1 MINSLKTL
9 VFSANAPFISGGGSS
24 HVSNHFQHRSRMAT
38 VALLLLT
45 FSFFNISSARAEKL
59 CQSNYTGP
67 IGALG
72 SKTVKVSVGTIG
84 TNMYRVVF
92 ESDFTMTGSL
102 TYVNTSVNNNLCLD
116 NTTKT
121 ILDGGKRIFFDMPST
136 SAPVFK
142 NAIQVKTS
150 AGNFPL
156 EGTNVNSV
164 DWSQTTAE
172 CSALVGDD
180 CSGWS
185 TEASAGG
192 AAFTKGYIYDLS
204 SDGSGNVYISIKF
217 LDDQVGMENPLL
229 YTLNSAGG
237 EIGPNLSM
245 TWNGATKTASYTLTG
260 QTGTIYFKVRLPY
273 SGNVFV
279 TKQLSVTVGEP
290 CSSSA
295 ADSKLYFVKPTGW
308 SWTTPLYAY
317 MWNGGSNNT
326 WPGVVMS
333 TNEQVTLEQCTA
345 DIYEWDYSSSYNT
358 LQLHETD
365 NNENTRERLDGIS
378 IPGEDM
384 YYVPTIMSNATTV
397 TNWKW
402 CASHGVN
409 LRIGNTTDNYY
420 TDDSSHKFAFAQ
432 GSGHTLTT
440 TVTLAANTVYYF
452 KLEQTQESKWYTN
465 HGASN
470 TAGEGQMTSSNC
482 TDWDMAYNGKGD
494 APTKILTTEPGEYT
508 FTYDYTRDRLSVTY
522 PAVPADAPSYPSV
535 DDACKIQGIWGTD
548 YTNKGWTW
556 GQWDGACAQTSHTVA
571 GHTMWHVVSQAGN
584 PAANDWFGLEY
595 GTITTD
601 VIDAS
606 KYDKFH
612 IDVWSATAT
621 TVRIQLINDAGL
633 NFGQKTVNLTAN
645 AWNGIE
651 ITSLEGAT
659 TTYQIKF
666 DQLNDA
672 DLWIADAYFL
682 RSVCLNCEPTENIAA
697 GKSAVAGYTE
707 GANNASYACDGV
719 LDGNRWASNGASLS
733 QCWWYVDL
741 AASYTLDRTEIF
753 WEGAYSNDFDIQVAN
768 SNPGIEG
775 SWTTIKNVTGAQ
787 TIGNAPGNVNTYTTR
802 GVGRYVR
809 IKSNANATGY
819 GISMYEVR
827 IYGCPNEVTIIDQ
840 ANNPTQ
846 VTASSITL
854 DVSGHV
860 EDTEGNTLGT
870 AITSYQV
877 KDLDADVTNTYSV
890 AAGKITITGLDLC
903 TAYRFE
909 VKAISAS
916 EMISDNSILVNYT
929 TSSSTTFNLALNK
942 TCYAGHEAGDPTEV
956 KEKANDGNIS
966 TYWTS
971 WGGTVNTDD
980 WWYVDLGHIF
990 SLYEIDLYWFY
1001 NSADVEENRRLGS
1014 EDYIIQVR
1022 QTAPVGAQITDED
1035 EWTTVA
1041 HETNPKCGQTENTDK
1056 NAYSV
1061 DIDARYVRVQSKQR
1075 NHLGQQIR
1083 LNEMLVYGTGCGTL
1097 DDNAPIVT
1105 ASLYSV
1111 GVGQATLNVA
1121 ATDTEDGSIYDF
1133 YITNSNTGVTTVY
1146 TDDNHDGKV
1155 TITGLE
1161 NCTTYSFAVK
1171 AKDKAVNWSN
1181 NVVVNSVTPTI
1192 DSTNNLA
1199 LHATT
1204 SAGFTEG
1211 DVATTANAVDGD
1223 LATQWQSTGA
1233 TAGTN
1238 EWFKVDLGQMYD
1250 LNEVKVRWG
1259 LVTGNDDGGDY
1270 PVDYKFQV
1278 SSDNT
1283 NWASFAHFNY
1293 KAATGAYQTIS
1304 TSAEPLP
1311 ARYVRIWVDA
1321 HDQYA
1326 MGIRELE
1333 VYSKNGC
1340 YEADGKPVITLAEV
1354 TNVNPTSADIHCES
1368 WAEGKTHAELR
1379 YYYEI
1384 YENDAAVPVKTGTK
1398 THSSG
1403 NFTFTELDKGASYS
1417 VKIWAEII
1425 SNGVRSENYK
1435 VINFSATYSSLHYLT
1450 EETAC
1455 NWTDG
1460 LYQSAWQFKYTER
1473 YSPTEKDGEG
1483 NPLMILEYIDHTII
1497 NDVATTPPTIQY
1509 KLYEAG
1515 YGGIWTTGTN
1525 LFFRNPKDK
1534 ALKMYA
1540 LGTDKF
1546 VCNLDELYVSGEAV
1560 GGWWT
1565 TSNSPTSATAVDYRM
1580 HYDDETGLFSWT
1592 GVVVPGTGKYFKIVI
1607 RDIRTVDAT
1616 ADIWADKR
1624 IMQNNATYDRDWTRA
1639 TLYFDMST
1647 WTWWWESAMD
1657 DGCVREG
1664 GPGVVNT
1671 DNGGTAFTKGYELN
1685 SYVVTEGGNKYFV
1698 VEAESYDS
1706 DARDNAILHI
1716 YKDESAVVTEVT
1728 KEGSAAKTYTVGS
1741 TTHTYYRFKKLVSE
1755 IPEAINGIIRYYV
1768 KFEGPGGIIKNTKYH
1783 YFDLTNKK
1791 CAPDT
1796 WIIYHHGQA
1805 PEDGGR
1811 ETFDG
1816 GRIVQPIEYRRK
1828 FDLDT
1833 WYSLYLPF
1841 DVTAVKVISGGTYY
1855 NLLPYYRQDNGTL
1868 RGKQYIIRK
1877 ATPVTDM
1884 PIVNVEN
1891 RLPSESS
1898 NGWFDPSESEYET
1911 FLPQKNTPYIIQFHN
1926 AYYADKWIA
1935 FFGRWYSTIDTD
1947 FPANAAPTS
1956 DEVVNIYGNN
1966 TMKNQSLSGQCYQ
1979 LNYDEYDSYAW
1990 TRFDNVTLYPFECY
2004 ILANATTTAKY
2015 RVLRRGAAEDTPT
2028 GMEDVY
2034 EESGEIRVYTMAGQ
2048 YLCTLHNMSP
2058 DEAGQHL
2065 QSRLTEGVYI
2075 LRTPALSYKL
2085 IIGGF

>member
-45 FSFFNISSARAEKL
+45 FSFFNISSARADVCDSWLTDGTGLNRYAGIYRVL
-59 CQSNYTGP
+59 CPMNIPTGGYVVNIQEPVSGTPAIYFGNMGTVTDCSLGTGNYTVRGT
-67 IGALG
+67 GLYLHLSALTNHYTEVTITSGGNNYTFTIEYRDG
-72 SKTVKVSVGTIG
+72 SI
-84 TNMYRVVF
+84 
-92 ESDFTMTGSL
+92 
-102 TYVNTSVNNNLCLD
+102 
-116 NTTKT
+116 
-121 ILDGGKRIFFDMPST
+121 
-136 SAPVFK
+136 
-142 NAIQVKTS
+142 
-150 AGNFPL
+150 PL
-156 EGTNVNSV
+156 ECEPGDKKVFFVNKS
-164 DWSQTTAE
+164 WE
-172 CSALVGDD
+172 G
-180 CSGWS
+180 
-185 TEASAGG
+185 
-192 AAFTKGYIYDLS
+192 
-204 SDGSGNVYISIKF
+204 
-217 LDDQVGMENPLL
+217 
-229 YTLNSAGG
+229 
-237 EIGPNLSM
+237 
-245 TWNGATKTASYTLTG
+245 
-260 QTGTIYFKVRLPY
+260 
-273 SGNVFV
+273 V
-279 TKQLSVTVGEP
+279 TP
-290 CSSSA
+290 
-295 ADSKLYFVKPTGW
+295 
-308 SWTTPLYAY
+308 YAY
-317 MWNGGSNNT
+317 MWNSSTSAQNAAWYGESMKYVTDAIGIYAYSYTGDFNKIIFNNGSNGTGNQT
-326 WPGVVMS
+326 TDLDVTECNFYDFS
-333 TNEQVTLEQCTA
+333 TEDAEVGNIARKLYFVSNGGAASWTPYVHAWWGSFVPA
-345 DIYEWDYSSSYNT
+345 DIPLKDIN
-358 LQLHETD
+358 LRNTD
-365 NNENTRERLDGIS
+365 NSKIYSVVSAPKFSIIFKDKDTWTGQSATIILEDNANEDVKISGDVDSYKWSESFSVFNYDDNKWYETRDIYLTGTMNS
-378 IPGEDM
+378 
-384 YYVPTIMSNATTV
+384 
-397 TNWKW
+397 W
-402 CASHGVN
+402 
-409 LRIGNTTDNYY
+409 TDSQVGY
-420 TDDSSHKFAFAQ
+420 KFSDWTES
-432 GSGHTLTT
+432 GS
-440 TVTLAANTVYYF
+440 TVTLRVNLAASTTYDFNVVSGAKRRHWRGNDGTGATITRANSSTAL
-452 KLEQTQESKWYTN
+452 KLNSHATT
-465 HGASN
+465 HGQDAHI
-470 TAGEGQMTSSNC
+470 TTDLAGV
-482 TDWDMAYNGKGD
+482 
-494 APTKILTTEPGEYT
+494 YT
-508 FTYDYTRDRLSVTY
+508 FTYDVTTATVKVTY

-556 GQWDGACAQTSHTVA
+556 GQWGGACAQTSHTVA

-595 GTITTD
+595 GTMTTD

-621 TVRIQLINDAGL
+621 TVRVQLINDADL

-942 TCYAGHEAGDPTEV
+942 TCYAGHETDNADET
-956 KEKANDGNIS
+956 KEKANDGNLANF
-966 TYWTS
+966 WTS

-1146 TDDNHDGKV
+1146 TDDNHDGKI

-1161 NCTTYSFAVK
+1161 SCVTYSFTIK

-1181 NVVVNSVTPTI
+1181 NAIVGSVTPTI
-1192 DSTNNLA
+1192 DYTNNLA

-1204 SAGFTEG
+1204 TAGHTEN
-1211 DVATTANAVDGD
+1211 DASATTANAVDGD
-1223 LATQWQSTGA
+1223 NDTPWSGTGA

-1238 EWFKVDLGQMYD
+1238 EWFMVDLGAKYD
-1250 LNEVKVRWG
+1250 LREVKILWSK
-1259 LVTGNDDGGDY
+1259 TGGTTDDGGTY
-1270 PVDYKFQV
+1270 PVNYKLQG
-1278 SSDNT
+1278 SSNGTDFYT
-1283 NWASFAHFNY
+1283 FAHY
-1293 KAATGAYQTIS
+1293 TSKTETGQWLDYT
-1304 TSAEPLP
+1304 TTDPLP
-1311 ARYVRIWVDA
+1311 ARYVRIWVDQ
-1321 HDQYA
+1321 HSTYA

-1333 VYSKNGC
+1333 VYSKDEC
-1340 YEADGKPVITLAEV
+1340 FVEQEPVITFAEITNLTPAGV
-1354 TNVNPTSADIHCES
+1354 TVSCDAYANTTNMA
-1368 WAEGKTHAELR
+1368 GMR
-1379 YYYEI
+1379 FYYELTNI
-1384 YENDAAVPVKTGTK
+1384 GTGSTTTGTMPH
-1398 THSSG
+1398 TDGSITVTG
-1403 NFTFTELDKGASYS
+1403 LEPNINYS
-1417 VKIWAEII
+1417 LRIYAEIT
-1425 SNGVRSENYK
+1425 SSSVRSTNYK
-1435 VINFSATYSSLHYLT
+1435 ELTFNLTYSSLHYLT
-1450 EETAC
+1450 EETEC
-1455 NWTDG
+1455 NWQAG
-1460 LYQSAWQFKYTER
+1460 LYNTEWQFAFTDR
-1473 YSPTEKDGEG
+1473 YSPTEVDGG
-1483 NPLMILEYIDHTII
+1483 GDPLRILEYTHHTISHHV
-1497 NDVATTPPTIQY
+1497 DTDPPTIQY

-1515 YGGIWTTGTN
+1515 YGGIWTSGGN
-1525 LFFRNPKDK
+1525 LFFRNPENKT
-1534 ALKMYA
+1534 LKMYA
-1540 LGTDKF
+1540 LGTEKF

-1560 GGWWT
+1560 DGWWT
-1565 TSNSPTSATAVDYRM
+1565 ASNNPSSATAANYQM
-1580 HYDDETGLFSWT
+1580 NYDDETGLFSWT
-1592 GVVVPGTGKYFKIVI
+1592 GNVVPGTGKYFKIVI
-1607 RDIRTVDAT
+1607 RDIRGVDAT
-1616 ADIWADKR
+1616 ADTWAYNR
-1624 IMQNNATYDRDWTRA
+1624 IMQANATYDRDWTRA

-1657 DGCVREG
+1657 GCVREG

-1671 DNGGTAFTKGYELN
+1671 DNGGTAFAEGYKLH
-1685 SYVVTEGGNKYFV
+1685 SYEVTEDENNRYFI

-1716 YKDESAVVTEVT
+1716 YKDESADVTEVF

-1783 YFDLTNKK
+1783 YYDLTNNE

-1805 PEDGGR
+1805 PEVGDR

-1926 AYYADKWIA
+1926 AYYEDKWIA

>member
-1 MINSLKTL
+1 MLYNIYRCLRICAKSST
-9 VFSANAPFISGGGSS
+9 FAPFLQNLKIGIKNMKNLTFLRFCLCAVMFTLFSTSIAWGASCDDWLTDATPGNPYHYKYRVLCPMNIPAGYVENVQQPWGTKPGIYFANIGFVSYCSLGAGNYSQNGGTG
-24 HVSNHFQHRSRMAT
+24 
-38 VALLLLT
+38 LLLHLDAFENQYT
-45 FSFFNISSARAEKL
+45 EVTITVGGV
-59 CQSNYTGP
+59 NYTF
-67 IGALG
+67 
-72 SKTVKVSVGTIG
+72 TVEYRDGTIP
-84 TNMYRVVF
+84 
-92 ESDFTMTGSL
+92 
-102 TYVNTSVNNNLCLD
+102 LD
-116 NTTKT
+116 CEPGDK
-121 ILDGGKRIFFDMPST
+121 KIFFVNKSW
-136 SAPVFK
+136 
-142 NAIQVKTS
+142 
-150 AGNFPL
+150 
-156 EGTNVNSV
+156 EG
-164 DWSQTTAE
+164 
-172 CSALVGDD
+172 
-180 CSGWS
+180 
-185 TEASAGG
+185 
-192 AAFTKGYIYDLS
+192 
-204 SDGSGNVYISIKF
+204 
-217 LDDQVGMENPLL
+217 
-229 YTLNSAGG
+229 
-237 EIGPNLSM
+237 
-245 TWNGATKTASYTLTG
+245 
-260 QTGTIYFKVRLPY
+260 
-273 SGNVFV
+273 V
-279 TKQLSVTVGEP
+279 TP
-290 CSSSA
+290 
-295 ADSKLYFVKPTGW
+295 
-308 SWTTPLYAY
+308 YAY
-317 MWNGGSNNT
+317 MWNSSTSAQNAAWVGESMKYVTDAIGIYAYSYTGDFNKIIFNNGSGGTGN
-326 WPGVVMS
+326 
-333 TNEQVTLEQCTA
+333 QTA
-345 DIYEWDYSSSYNT
+345 DLDVTECNFYDFSTEDAEVGNIARKLYFVSNGGAASWTPYVHAWWGSFVPADIPLKDINLRNTENSKIYSVVSAPKFSIIFKDKDTWTGQSATIILEDNANEDVKISGDVDSYKWSESFSVFNYDDNKWYETRDIYLTGTMNSWTDSQVGYKFSDWTESSS
-358 LQLHETD
+358 
-365 NNENTRERLDGIS
+365 
-378 IPGEDM
+378 
-384 YYVPTIMSNATTV
+384 
-397 TNWKW
+397 
-402 CASHGVN
+402 
-409 LRIGNTTDNYY
+409 
-420 TDDSSHKFAFAQ
+420 
-432 GSGHTLTT
+432 
-440 TVTLAANTVYYF
+440 TVTLKVNLAASTTYDFNVVSGAKRRHWRGNDGTGATITRANSSTAL
-452 KLEQTQESKWYTN
+452 KLNSHATT
-465 HGASN
+465 HGQDAHI
-470 TAGEGQMTSSNC
+470 TTDLAGV
-482 TDWDMAYNGKGD
+482 
-494 APTKILTTEPGEYT
+494 YT
-508 FTYDYTRDRLSVTY
+508 FTYDVTTATVKVTY
-522 PAVPADAPSYPSV
+522 PAVPADAPTYPSV

-571 GHTMWHVVSQAGN
+571 GHTMWHVVSQAGS

-621 TVRIQLINDAGL
+621 TVRIQLINGAGL

-719 LDGNRWASNGASLS
+719 LDGNRWASNGASLA

-929 TSSSTTFNLALNK
+929 TSPSSTFNLALNK
-942 TCYAGHEAGDPTEV
+942 TCYAGHETGNPTEV

-971 WGGTVNTDD
+971 WGGTANTDD

-990 SLYEIDLYWFY
+990 SLSEIDLYWFY

-1121 ATDTEDGSIYDF
+1121 ATDAEDGSIYDF
-1133 YITNSNTGVTTVY
+1133 YITNSITGVTTVY

-1161 NCTTYSFAVK
+1161 NCTTYSFTVK

-1181 NVVVNSVTPTI
+1181 NVVINSVTPVNGSAVNI
-1192 DSTNNLA
+1192 AVN
-1199 LHATT
+1199 ATT
-1204 SAGFTEG
+1204 TAGYTEG
-1211 DVATTANAVDGD
+1211 GVAANTALAVDGD

-1238 EWFKVDLGQMYD
+1238 EWYKVDLGQMYD

-1259 LVTGNDDGGDY
+1259 LVAGNDDGGDY

-1293 KAATGAYQTIS
+1293 KASTGAYQIIS
-1304 TSAEPLP
+1304 TSSDPLP

-1321 HDQYA
+1321 HDTYA

-1333 VYSKNGC
+1333 VYSKDGC

-1354 TNVNPTSADIHCES
+1354 ANVNPTSADIHCES

-1384 YENDAAVPVKTGTK
+1384 YENGAAIPVATGTK
-1398 THSSG
+1398 THTSG
-1403 NFTFTELDKGASYS
+1403 NFTFTELDKGSSYS

-1425 SNGVRSENYK
+1425 SSGVRSDNYK

-1460 LYQSAWQFKYTER
+1460 LYKSAWQFKYTER
-1473 YSPTEKDGEG
+1473 YSPTEEDENGD
-1483 NPLMILEYIDHTII
+1483 PLMILEYIDHTII

-1515 YGGIWTTGTN
+1515 YGGIWTTGAN

-1565 TSNSPTSATAVDYRM
+1565 TSNAPTSATAVDYRM
-1580 HYDDETGLFSWT
+1580 RYDAETGLFSWT
-1592 GVVVPGTGKYFKIVI
+1592 GDVVPGADKHFKIVI
-1607 RDIRTVDAT
+1607 RDIRAVDAASDT
-1616 ADIWADKR
+1616 WAYNR
-1624 IMQNNATYDRDWTRA
+1624 IMDTNKDYDRDWTRA

-1647 WTWWWESAMD
+1647 WTWWWEKAMD
-1657 DGCVREG
+1657 GGCVRKG
-1664 GPGVVNT
+1664 GPGTVNPDNAGTPFT
-1671 DNGGTAFTKGYELN
+1671 DGYIIDA
-1685 SYVVTEGGNKYFV
+1685 YVINEGGNDYFI
-1698 VEAESYDS
+1698 VEAESYDA
-1706 DARDNAILHI
+1706 DAQDNGILHI
-1716 YKDESAVVTEVT
+1716 YKSENNAAVTEVY
-1728 KEGSAAKTYTVGS
+1728 KEGGAAKTYTVG
-1741 TTHTYYRFKKLVSE
+1741 TTTYKYYRFKKLVSE
-1755 IPEAINGIIRYYV
+1755 ISEAVNGIIRYYV
-1768 KFEGPGGIIKNTKYH
+1768 KFEGPGGIIRNTEYH
-1783 YFDLTNKK
+1783 YFDLVHNE
-1791 CAPDT
+1791 CVPDR
-1796 WIIYHHGQA
+1796 WVIYHHDQA
-1805 PEDGGR
+1805 PEVGDI
-1811 ETFDG
+1811 ETFAG
-1816 GRIVQPIEYRRK
+1816 GVIVPPIEYRRK
-1828 FDLDT
+1828 FELDT
-1833 WYSLYLPF
+1833 WYTLYLPF
-1841 DVTAVKVISGGTYY
+1841 DVTAVQVIDGDDYY
-1855 NLLPYYRQDNGTL
+1855 DLKPYYRMDDGTL
-1868 RGKQYIIRK
+1868 KSKNYIIRK
-1877 ATPVTDM
+1877 ATPATNM
-1884 PIVNVEN
+1884 PVEDVEN
-1891 RLPSESS
+1891 KLTSVSS
-1898 NGWFDPSESEYET
+1898 NGWFDPTKTEYST
-1911 FLPQKNTPYIIQFHN
+1911 FLPQKNTPYLIQFHN

-1935 FFGRWYSTIDTD
+1935 FKGTRYSNIDTE
-1947 FPANAAPTS
+1947 FATQTAPAA
-1956 DEVVNIYGNN
+1956 DEMLNIYGNN
-1966 TMKNQSLSGQCYQ
+1966 TMKNRSISSQCYQ
-1979 LNYDEYDSYAW
+1979 LNYEEYGGSAW
-1990 TRFDNVTLYPFECY
+1990 TRFDNITLYPFECY
-2004 ILANATTTAKY
+2004 ILANSTTTAKY
-2015 RVLRRGAAEDTPT
+2015 RILRRGAGEDDTT
-2028 GMEDVY
+2028 TDLEDVY
-2034 EESGEIRVYTMAGQ
+2034 EENGTVYVYTMAGQ
-2048 YLCTLHNMSP
+2048 LLYTFNNVTP
-2058 DEAGQHL
+2058 DEAGQQL
-2065 QSRLTEGVYI
+2065 QNRLTEGVYI
-2075 LRTPALSYKL
+2075 LRTVKNSYKL
-2085 IIGGF
+2085 IIGGR